1 MQSNV
6 HLDDSSAIYK
16 DLKVSDSWWHIVI
29 LLLPMP
35 SLKYA
40 SLFLAEGFEWPDNYF
55 SDTDTIDVNEDT
67 EDTKHNFSENVELS
81 YTMALGSPFHLCG
94 GMFCLI
100 GRRQAMHGIEMTY
113 MEFTSRR
120 RHI

>member
-1 MQSNV
+1 MFIY
-6 HLDDSSAIYK
+6 SSAIYN

-67 EDTKHNFSENVELS
+67 NTQLFRERGVIIYNGAWEPFSFVWRYVL
-81 YTMALGSPFHLCG
+81 LD
-94 GMFCLI
+94 
-100 GRRQAMHGIEMTY
+100 R
-113 MEFTSRR
+113 
-120 RHI
+120 